1 MNYIIS
7 SSLDGFIHIHDIEDL
22 SYKENKTFN
31 LHQKGVN
38 SFVYS
43 SKHRFVASCGE
54 ERHIIMWDPFTL
66 GALSY
71 LYGHNTSVQDLS
83 INEDRH
89 HLISLGTDKVV
100 KIWDIR
106 TYACIQTIFDKICYR
121 PEDRL
126 TFLHYDKS
134 TNNILLGSRKI
145 NLWFVSIKVRD
156 NYSSKL
162 KKRSRLVMS
171 ILCALPCI
179 IISLKQLYLGMMVVL
194 SQCGTLKM
202 ESSCQSSVMP
212 MEYRFGVNLL

>member
-194 SQCGTLKM
+194 SQYGTLKM

-212 MEYRFGVNLL
+212 MEYRYGVNLL

>member
-212 MEYRFGVNLL
+212 MEYRYGVNLL